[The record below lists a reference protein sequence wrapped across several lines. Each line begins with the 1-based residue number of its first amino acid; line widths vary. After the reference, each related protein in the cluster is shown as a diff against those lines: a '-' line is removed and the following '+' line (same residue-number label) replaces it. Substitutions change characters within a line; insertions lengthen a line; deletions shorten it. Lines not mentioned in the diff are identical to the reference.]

1 MHVLIMYCSLFRQ
14 QIHLIAMKTEIAT
27 DVQLILM
34 LNIAKIWDSREVWF
48 ISMNDHV
55 FQPYLSL
62 FKAVSVG
69 WRNIKKVILCA
80 TRVLPTI
87 VTDRFHFFLVSGC
100 TFLFTRNK
108 SLRR

>member
-55 FQPYLSL
+55 FQPYFFIFHSFSPVFWGMFLQNLGVGCNDELGMHL
-62 FKAVSVG
+62 FKQVSIQHYTV
-69 WRNIKKVILCA
+69 
-80 TRVLPTI
+80 
-87 VTDRFHFFLVSGC
+87 
-100 TFLFTRNK
+100 
-108 SLRR
+108 